1 MIGQKV
7 FLAGGVN
14 GTDFKVVTWLW
25 EYDAA
30 ADKLDEAQRRCAPG
44 MLRGLTWPVFAAS
57 GKGYSRVRGQRGRQQ
72 RAQGHPERSATY
84 QYDPTTDTW
93 TRQAD
98 FPGVPRGANFTNKE
112 YNGIALT
119 FNGRPFVGWGTWVG
133 FRQPGNQYKPASYAW
148 RNGPTVPPAL
158 AFTSLPW
165 AIDGSIPLRRAAN
178 RTGTTTQRPSLDPA
192 DRFLFPRQQPND
204 WDVAGRRLA
213 TARAYFRLR
222 PGHRVADREVCP
234 DVVGY

>member
-7 FLAGGVN
+7 LLAGGVN

-30 ADKLDEAQRRCAPG
+30 ADKWTKRKDVPG
-44 MLRGLTWPVFAAS
+44 AARANMAGFASS
-57 GKGYSRVRGQRGRQQ
+57 GKDYVVFGANGGGSNEADY
-72 RAQGHPERSATY
+72 PERSATY

-119 FNGRPFVGWGTWVG
+119 FNGRPFVGGGTGAG
-133 FRQPGNQYKPASYAW
+133 FRDWYEYKPATNAWEKRADSPASVGFYQIAVGNTGYFFTPGSKSYWHYNAATNAW
-148 RNGPTVPPAL
+148 TEQTDFYFP
-158 AFTSLPW
+158 
-165 AIDGSIPLRRAAN
+165 GSN
-178 RTGTTTQRPSLDPA
+178 TTTGT
-192 DRFLFPRQQPND
+192 RQAA
-204 WDVAGRRLA
+204 VVTAGRISA
-213 TARAYFRLR
+213 
-222 PGHRVADREVCP
+222 
-234 DVVGY
+234 